1 MIFRKVLSI
10 LIVCSFFLLAAPSQT
25 AFPDLL
31 RLVPLTSVVFAQ
43 DLSKT
48 VLPITEFKL
57 KLKPKKSFPSSVDLA
72 ALKPKITLGE
82 EADFGTGFCLDPECR
97 LIGTNY
103 HVAMMV
109 RPRKIKGAEVM
120 ERYLATG
127 PEDEGA
133 TLNDIFSERPMKY
146 TLSRDLAIFEL
157 RRPLPNYHGI
167 TFSLDDLEIDQQ
179 VDIYAYPKESINPI
193 RSLLQFHGAYKGKTT
208 AGFSAFEYS
217 FSNGTAIR
225 GGASGGL
232 VVDSR
237 TQRIVGVLSRAGEG
251 KNGKPVAL
259 AVPIQSLADFVSKA
273 QPWLAQSLFPSA
285 NREIISPALADLYPR
300 FEFAQPPAADSLGKT
315 LPYFGIGFLQHRPE
329 EPVDV
334 KVLREKA
341 QLLADSIRNFVAV
354 QTFAFGSGGNNVPFA
369 MAAYEVQVLDGY
381 QRFREYPDGKKEF
394 QDVPL
399 SSINTG
405 VGTGGEWSE
414 LPKMVGTAPRFK
426 IHQFPDTVV
435 NGRRIKVF
443 QYRAEVEDGIC
454 VFKSIT
460 DFVFFTTSKDFTV
473 PCYGEVWTDQDT
485 NILRISGH
493 LEMSGKDKWRDYYSV
508 VTYGWLRRS
517 DEAPRLI
524 PLTISA
530 QAELNKKKVYWCRGA
545 FTNYRVFSSRT
556 KIIANDYVQSLPP

>member
-10 LIVCSFFLLAAPSQT
+10 LIVCSFFLLAAPGQT
-25 AFPDLL
+25 VFPDLL

-48 VLPITEFKL
+48 VLPISELKVKL
-57 KLKPKKSFPSSVDLA
+57 KMKLSGPRVDPGVEL
-72 ALKPKITLGE
+72 
-82 EADFGTGFCLDPECR
+82 DFGTGFCLDPECR

-109 RPRKIKGAEVM
+109 RPRKIKGAEVI

-127 PEDEGA
+127 PDDEGA

-157 RRPLPNYHGI
+157 RRPLPRYHGI

-179 VDIYAYPKESINPI
+179 VDIYAYPKEFIKPI

-208 AGFSAFEYS
+208 AGFLAFEYS
-217 FSNGTAIR
+217 FSNGKAIR

-232 VVDSR
+232 VVDSK
-237 TQRIVGVLSRAGEG
+237 TQRIVGVLSRVGDG
-251 KNGKPVAL
+251 TNGKPVAL
-259 AVPIQSLADFVSKA
+259 AVPIQSLADFVIKA
-273 QPWLAQSLFPSA
+273 QPWLAQSIFPAA
-285 NREIISPALADLYPR
+285 NKEIISLALADLYPK
-300 FEFAQPPAADSLGKT
+300 FEFVQSPAAD
-315 LPYFGIGFLQHRPE
+315 LQHRPD

-334 KVLREKA
+334 KVLWEKG

-354 QTFAFGSGGNNVPFA
+354 QTFAWGSGGNNVPVA
-369 MAAYEVQVLDGY
+369 VAAYEVQVLDGY
-381 QRFREYPDGKKEF
+381 ERFREYPDGKKEF

-399 SSINTG
+399 PSVNTA
-405 VGTGGEWSE
+405 VATGGEWLE
-414 LPKMVGTAPRFK
+414 LPQMVGTAPRFK

-473 PCYGEVWTDQDT
+473 PCYGEVWTDEDT
-485 NILRISGH
+485 NILRISEH
-493 LEMSGKDKWRDYYSV
+493 LELSGRWRDYLSV
-508 VTYGWLRRS
+508 VTYGWLRRT

-524 PLTISA
+524 PLTVST
-530 QAELNKKKVYWCRGA
+530 QAELNKKKVYWCRGM

-556 KIIANDYVQSLPP
+556 KIISNDYVQSLPR